1 MIKDFFTTLMI
12 IALSLFIIAAVPND
26 SDAAIY
32 EDTLRL
38 HILANSDS
46 DEDQSLKLLIRDKV
60 LGKYGEILKTG
71 ESVEGA
77 ISLSESLVGDIKA
90 DVDLWIA
97 EEGYNYTA
105 DVKITE
111 EWYDTREY
119 EDFSLPCGYYQS
131 MQITLGDAEGKNWW
145 CVMYPPL
152 CLDLATEDAPADDG
166 IIDYTKEEL
175 TLIESK
181 GYSIKFRLIEV
192 VSKIAGHLTKNS

>member
-46 DEDQSLKLLIRDKV
+46 EEDQSLKLLIRDKV

-77 ISLSESLVGDIKA
+77 ISLSEFPEVTSEENGPVSSANESQRKQGMKA
-90 DVDLWIA
+90 SKQNQ
-97 EEGYNYTA
+97 GRA
-105 DVKITE
+105 DCP
-111 EWYDTREY
+111 EWHPERMQ
-119 EDFSLPCGYYQS
+119 FSLKF
-131 MQITLGDAEGKNWW
+131 LRL
-145 CVMYPPL
+145 PP
-152 CLDLATEDAPADDG
+152 
-166 IIDYTKEEL
+166 
-175 TLIESK
+175 
-181 GYSIKFRLIEV
+181 
-192 VSKIAGHLTKNS
+192 